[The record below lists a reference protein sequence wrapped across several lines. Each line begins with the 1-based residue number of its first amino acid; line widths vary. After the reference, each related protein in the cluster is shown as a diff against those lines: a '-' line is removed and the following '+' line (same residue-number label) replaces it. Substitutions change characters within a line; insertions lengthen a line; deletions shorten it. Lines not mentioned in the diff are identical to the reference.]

1 MAKMLE
7 PMIGELQQEA
17 VITRRVLERIPG
29 DKLSWRPHAK
39 SMSIGQLGLHIAAI
53 PGRLSKLAQLDQF
66 DVTNANFNPPE
77 PQNTQEILATLDESV
92 KTAQAYFESASD
104 ASATGNWSLVRNGQP
119 VFTVPRAGMLR
130 SILLNHWYHHRGQM
144 SVYLRLLEIPVP
156 VIYGRSAD
164 ESPFD

>member
-104 ASATGNWSLVRNGQP
+104 ASAAGNWSLVRNGQP